1 MPSLSFVQRILTRV
15 REMALAA
22 YEGAGTGAIAPQ
34 VNMLKRSDP
43 KTSTGV
49 V

>member
-1 MPSLSFVQRILTRV
+1 
-15 REMALAA
+15 MALAA
-22 YEGAGTGAIAPQ
+22 YEGAGAIAPQ